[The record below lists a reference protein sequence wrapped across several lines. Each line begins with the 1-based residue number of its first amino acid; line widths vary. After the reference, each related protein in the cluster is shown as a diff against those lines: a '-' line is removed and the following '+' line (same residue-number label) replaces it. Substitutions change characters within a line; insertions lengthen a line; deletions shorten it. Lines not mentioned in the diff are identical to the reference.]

1 MDFTFP
7 EEITALRASFSDFVA
22 GRSCPSR
29 RNSPASSKSLSPDR
43 QRIVEAM
50 DRVRALSVEAGFF
63 AAHMP
68 ESVGGQGLS
77 TLGMT
82 ALVEDAARS
91 GSRLAMTAISPP
103 NPADPVP
110 CC

>member
-7 EEITALRASFSDFVA
+7 EEIIALRAAFADFLKREILPIEDEIA
-22 GRSCPSR
+22 PQWDT
-29 RNSPASSKSLSPDR
+29 PYPDKAVL
-43 QRIVEAM
+43 QDAM
-50 DRVRALSVEAGFF
+50 ARVRALSVDAGFF

-68 ESVGGQGLS
+68 EKVGGQGLS

-91 GSRLAMTAISPP
+91 GSRLAMTAISPRTP
-103 NPADPVP
+103 RAPVH